1 MSTGRLVEESHS
13 EKEAVRDRESGKTD
27 GRWESPS
34 NLFIQDLL
42 LPPAALGDAFSKEY
56 ILTDLAYYMVL
67 KGDNSTCFYICVIFK
82 PWLFDLR
89 RKVIMLLHSK
99 S

>member
-34 NLFIQDLL
+34 NLFIQDLP
-42 LPPAALGDAFSKEY
+42 LPPAALWDVFSKEY

-67 KGDNSTCFYICVIFK
+67 KRQFY
-82 PWLFDLR
+82 
-89 RKVIMLLHSK
+89 MLLYLYV
-99 S
+99 

>member
-42 LPPAALGDAFSKEY
+42 PPAALGDAFSMEY

-67 KGDNSTCFYICVIFK
+67 KRQFY
-82 PWLFDLR
+82 
-89 RKVIMLLHSK
+89 MLVCLCDFQTLAF
-99 S
+99 

>member
-42 LPPAALGDAFSKEY
+42 LPPAALWDVFSKEY

-67 KGDNSTCFYICVIFK
+67 KGQFY
-82 PWLFDLR
+82 
-89 RKVIMLLHSK
+89 MLVYLCDFQTLAF
-99 S
+99 